1 MDLLLKYSLEAE
13 RIMVPEFFESD
24 MGEVVLRSK
33 FEMERDAFCA
43 VDYDA
48 LWKQNGWLDFF
59 QTLKGGNT
67 GTNKETKEKDIANLK
82 EEVWEEIDD
91 DMEDAQRHRHFIRH

>member
-1 MDLLLKYSLEAE
+1 
-13 RIMVPEFFESD
+13 
-24 MGEVVLRSK
+24 
-33 FEMERDAFCA
+33 MERDAFCA

-67 GTNKETKEKDIANLK
+67 GTNKETKEKETKEKEIAKLK
-82 EEVWEEIDD
+82 EEVWEEINDN
-91 DMEDAQRHRHFIRH
+91 MEDAQRHRHFICH